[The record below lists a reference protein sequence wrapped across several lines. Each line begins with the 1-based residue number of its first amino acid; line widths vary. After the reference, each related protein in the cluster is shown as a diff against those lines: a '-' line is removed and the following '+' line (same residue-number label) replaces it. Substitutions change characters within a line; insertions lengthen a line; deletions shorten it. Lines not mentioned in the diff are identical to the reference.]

1 MDYDDVSYDDHADLL
16 YKLTGQMV
24 QHLQSYLPDS
34 EAVTNVL
41 RYHERTLGELIHA
54 QMEQHYDEGQTVYE
68 ATVTK
73 GFMPLR
79 ENNYTKPAGED
90 PVNFRAPVEEKQYIR
105 SVLFGAFRKCLY
117 QVQKFDSDPE
127 RRFAVLLEDEK
138 SVLKWF
144 KPAKDQVR
152 LYYTSDSSYEPD
164 FIVETETE
172 KLMCEPKRASEMEDA
187 VVQAKA
193 RAAVTWC
200 KNSTDHANAN
210 GGKPWSYLLIP
221 HDAVTASATLKG
233 LEANYRLRA

>member
-1 MDYDDVSYDDHADLL
+1 MLS
-16 YKLTGQMV
+16 Q
-24 QHLQSYLPDS
+24 
-34 EAVTNVL
+34 
-41 RYHERTLGELIHA
+41 RELIHA
-54 QMEQHYDEGQTVYE
+54 QMEQHYDEGQTAYE
-68 ATVTK
+68 AKITK
-73 GFMPLR
+73 GFTRLR

-105 SVLFGAFRKCLY
+105 SILFGGFRKCLY

-138 SVLKWF
+138 DVLKWF
-144 KPAKDQVR
+144 KPARDQVR
-152 LYYTSDSSYEPD
+152 IYYSSDSSYEPD

-172 KLMCEPKRASEMEDA
+172 KLMCEPKRASELQDE

-200 KNSTDHANAN
+200 HNATEHARAN

-221 HDAVTASATLKG
+221 HDAVTASASLMG
-233 LEANYRLRA
+233 LN